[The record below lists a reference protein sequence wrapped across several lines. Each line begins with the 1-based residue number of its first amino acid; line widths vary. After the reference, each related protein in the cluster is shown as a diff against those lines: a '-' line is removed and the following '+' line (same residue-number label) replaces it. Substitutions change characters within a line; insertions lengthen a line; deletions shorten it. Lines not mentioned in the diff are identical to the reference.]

1 MTQQL
6 LRRREVDGRAVERV
20 KARYEADGF
29 DVSFGEAPSPRLTTT
44 SSPMPSL
51 AAATGPS

>member
-29 DVSFGEAPSPRLTTT
+29 EVSFGKRLRHHHQQAPETWWRLTREHE
-44 SSPMPSL
+44 
-51 AAATGPS
+51 